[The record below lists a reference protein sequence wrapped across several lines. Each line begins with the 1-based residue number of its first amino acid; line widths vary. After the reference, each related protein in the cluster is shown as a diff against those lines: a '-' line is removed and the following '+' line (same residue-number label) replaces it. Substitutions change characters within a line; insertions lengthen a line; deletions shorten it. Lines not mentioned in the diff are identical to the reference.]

1 MTRICPECQTE
12 NDDNREFCR
21 ECGVNLVDVAS
32 SESDDASENKWALKL
47 FYWKDEKTNKYRIKK
62 KKIISEIVFLLWII
76 YFTIFYLFMSNVKYG
91 VFPVVAAT
99 LVLSFVLTLPVLAVG
114 FLIHKFLN

>member
-47 FYWKDEKTNKYRIKK
+47 FYWKDEKTNK
-62 KKIISEIVFLLWII
+62 SESQSQKSFQRLYSCYGLSILQYFIYSFLMLNTVFFQL
-76 YFTIFYLFMSNVKYG
+76 
-91 VFPVVAAT
+91 
-99 LVLSFVLTLPVLAVG
+99 
-114 FLIHKFLN
+114 